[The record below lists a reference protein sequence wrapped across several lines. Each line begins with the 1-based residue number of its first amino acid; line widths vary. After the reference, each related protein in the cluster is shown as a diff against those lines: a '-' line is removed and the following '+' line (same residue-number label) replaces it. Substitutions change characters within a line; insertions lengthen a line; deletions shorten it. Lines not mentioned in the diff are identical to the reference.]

1 MTTEEAVGLN
11 IQLNAGAQ
19 ESFVKCLEP
28 FPAFIGGF
36 GSGKTAAGCIKAF
49 FYTLQNPGAH
59 GCITEPVSG
68 MLADP
73 LMEAWRKL
81 WGDFEGSLWVEVG
94 RLGPNWRL
102 EFPSLKSH
110 ILLRSAETPG
120 RLIGFEVAWAWMDE
134 AAESEGGS
142 QELAFL
148 NLVSRTRQ
156 KGFRHWLGIT
166 TTSAGRDWLW
176 RDWEEHRKDGH
187 VLFRASSFENPH
199 RDVGA
204 VERMAK
210 LYGKDTPR
218 YRQRI
223 MAEFAELEGLV
234 LPTFDPRTMIA
245 PWPDDSVF
253 LRSVAGID
261 FAPESPTAIVEVS
274 VDASR
279 RPWLREWLYEWQC
292 DDDTLLKGCRAAM
305 RAGVTLFL
313 GDPSAKAR
321 IHFLNMKGIPTY
333 KARSN
338 QINDRV
344 GAWSGP
350 IAERR
355 LMVAETSS
363 FLKREITGL
372 TWAKSRGREMASNR
386 FAPNAPDHAFDAG
399 AYGLQEIGEM
409 ILDWKEPT
417 ISEW

>member
-1 MTTEEAVGLN
+1 MVTETTLEIPIDLN
-11 IQLNAGAQ
+11 PGAQ
-19 ESFVKCLEP
+19 ADFFFSKDA
-28 FPAFIGGF
+28 FPAFVGGF
-36 GSGKTAAGCIKAF
+36 GSGKTAAGCVKAF
-49 FYTLQNPGAH
+49 LYMFENPGAH
-59 GCITEPVSG
+59 GVITEPVSG

-81 WGDFEGSLWVEVG
+81 WGDYEGRLWVEHG

-102 EFPSLKSH
+102 EFPSLGSH

-148 NLVSRTRQ
+148 NLVSRLRQ
-156 KGFRHWLGIT
+156 KGYPHWLGIT

-176 RDWEEHRKDGH
+176 RDWEEKPKDGH
-187 VLFRASSFENPH
+187 VLFKASSYDNPH
-199 RDVGA
+199 RDEKA
-204 VERMAK
+204 VEQMAAV
-210 LYGKDTPR
+210 YGVGTPR

-234 LPTFDPRTMIA
+234 LPTFDPKTMIA
-245 PWPDDSVF
+245 EWPTDGIF

-274 VDASR
+274 LDASR
-279 RPWLREWLYEWQC
+279 RPWLREWLYEWEC

-305 RAGVTLFL
+305 RAGVTLFV
-313 GDPSAKAR
+313 GDPSAKER
-321 IHFLNMKGIPTY
+321 IHWLNSRRIPTI

-338 QINDRV
+338 KIGDRV
-344 GAWSGP
+344 GAWSLP
-350 IAERR
+350 IAEKR
-355 LMVAETSS
+355 LMVDWGSQ
-363 FLKREITGL
+363 FLIREITGL
-372 TWAKSRGREMASNR
+372 PWAKSRGRELASNR

-399 AYGLQEIGEM
+399 AYGLQELADM
-409 ILDWKEPT
+409 IVDWKPPT
-417 ISEW
+417 ITEW

>member
-1 MTTEEAVGLN
+1 MTTETATAFDVHAN
-11 IQLNAGAQ
+11 PGAQ
-19 ESFVKCLEP
+19 DDFLRSLEP
-28 FPAFIGGF
+28 FPAFVGGF

-49 FYTLQNPGAH
+49 FYTLFNPGAN

-81 WGDFEGSLWVEVG
+81 WGDYEGQLWVEKG
-94 RLGPNWRL
+94 RLGPNWQID
-102 EFPSLKSH
+102 FPSLGSH

-148 NLVSRTRQ
+148 NLVARLRQ

-176 RDWEEHRKDGH
+176 RDWEEHRKEGH
-187 VLFRASSFENPH
+187 ALYKATSYDNPH

-210 LYGKDTPR
+210 VYGEGTPR

-234 LPTFDPRTMIA
+234 LPTFDPKTMIA
-245 PWPDDSVF
+245 PWPIDGLF

-261 FAPESPTAIVEVS
+261 FAPESPTAIVETS
-274 VDASR
+274 LDASR

-305 RAGVTLFL
+305 RAGVTLFV
-313 GDPSAKAR
+313 GDPSAKER
-321 IHFLNMKGIPTY
+321 IHWLNSKGIPTI

-338 QINDRV
+338 KIDDRV

-350 IAERR
+350 IAEKR
-355 LMVAETSS
+355 LMVDRGSQ
-363 FLKREITGL
+363 FLIREITGL
-372 TWAKSRGREMASNR
+372 TWAKSRGRELTSDR
-386 FAPNAPDHAFDAG
+386 FTPNAPDHAWDAG
-399 AYGLQEIGEM
+399 SYGLQELGHM
-409 ILDWKEPT
+409 IVGWKAPE

>member
-1 MTTEEAVGLN
+1 MVTEEKVAYSAN
-11 IQLNAGAQ
+11 PGAQ
-19 ESFVKCLEP
+19 WEFVKSKEP
-28 FPAFIGGF
+28 FPAFVGGF
-36 GSGKTAAGCIKAF
+36 GSGKTAAGCLKAVA
-49 FYTLQNPGAH
+49 YMTQNPGAN

-73 LMEAWRKL
+73 LMESWRKL
-81 WGDFEGSLWVEVG
+81 WGEHEGQLWVEKG
-94 RLGPNWRL
+94 RLGPNWQID
-102 EFPSLKSH
+102 FPPLGSH

-120 RLIGFEVAWAWMDE
+120 RLIGFESAWAWMDE

-148 NLVSRTRQ
+148 NLVSRLRQ

-176 RDWEEHRKDGH
+176 RDWEENPKEGH
-187 VLFRASSFENPH
+187 KLYKASSYDNPH
-199 RDVGA
+199 RDVES

-210 LYGKDTPR
+210 VYGVGTPR

-234 LPTFDPRTMIA
+234 LPLFDPDTMIA
-245 PWPDDSVF
+245 PWPADSVF

-274 VDASR
+274 IDASR
-279 RPWLREWLYEWQC
+279 RPWLREHLYEWQC
-292 DDDTLLKGCRAAM
+292 DDDTLLKGCRAAQ
-305 RAGVTLFL
+305 RAGVTLFV
-313 GDPSAKAR
+313 GDPSAKER
-321 IHFLNMKGIPTY
+321 IHFLNANRIPTTR
-333 KARSN
+333 ARSN
-338 QINDRV
+338 KINDRV

-350 IAERR
+350 IAEKR
-355 LMVAETSS
+355 LLVDEASS

-372 TWAKSRGREMASNR
+372 TWAKSRGRELTSDR

-399 AYGLQEIGEM
+399 AYGLQEIGNM
-409 ILDWKEPT
+409 IVDWKPPE
-417 ISEW
+417 IGSW